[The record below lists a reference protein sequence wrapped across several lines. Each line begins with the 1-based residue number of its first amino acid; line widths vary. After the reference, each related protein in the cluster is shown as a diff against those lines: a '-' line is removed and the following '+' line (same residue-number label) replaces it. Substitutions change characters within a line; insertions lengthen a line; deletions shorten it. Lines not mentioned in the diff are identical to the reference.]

1 MCPRAGAV
9 LMARLVGR
17 PSANSLLASLHTNG
31 NDMSKRAPVH
41 LMSNAFWGCGGQHG
55 LGYGLGASLRQAA
68 WQLKMY
74 GLHQEASGW
83 LDVEL

>member
-1 MCPRAGAV
+1 
-9 LMARLVGR
+9 
-17 PSANSLLASLHTNG
+17 
-31 NDMSKRAPVH
+31 MSKRAPVH